1 MCSCKTPA
9 CAQKSRGPVGFSLP
23 QSSSHWGQQEAG
35 TSAESVSAEGDLVM
49 AGEEV
54 HPKQRCLFNGVLSG

>member
-1 MCSCKTPA
+1 M
-9 CAQKSRGPVGFSLP
+9 GFSLP